1 MSNLLTRALTGL
13 LFVSLIIFSIIY
25 SEWSTLIVF
34 SLFFLLGTHEYF
46 SLFKKNITIEVRW
59 FLPTLFSSLIF
70 YLLVFGIYFKSE
82 FKLVLCIISPLVML
96 IMLSELWRKKT
107 NPLVNMGVHLLGF
120 VYLIVPFYTLIVIRV
135 EEQNSVCLL
144 VGMFT
149 LIWSNDT
156 FAYLT
161 GRMFGKTKLF
171 ERISP
176 KKTWEGTIGGIFLTL
191 GIGVLIAYY
200 DQNQGIVFWGI
211 ASLLIAPCAIFG
223 DLLESLF
230 KRSLNIKDSGSI
242 LPGHGGILDRFDAA
256 LFTIPF
262 FYCWWTI
269 YAYFWQNF

>member
-13 LFVSLIIFSIIY
+13 LFVSLIVFSIIY

-135 EEQNSVCLL
+135 EEQNSVC
-144 VGMFT
+144 F
-149 LIWSNDT
+149 
-156 FAYLT
+156 
-161 GRMFGKTKLF
+161 
-171 ERISP
+171 
-176 KKTWEGTIGGIFLTL
+176 
-191 GIGVLIAYY
+191 
-200 DQNQGIVFWGI
+200 
-211 ASLLIAPCAIFG
+211 
-223 DLLESLF
+223 
-230 KRSLNIKDSGSI
+230 
-242 LPGHGGILDRFDAA
+242 
-256 LFTIPF
+256 FTIDKI
-262 FYCWWTI
+262 TLSQI
-269 YAYFWQNF
+269 L